1 MKHIVVDLE
10 MNTVRGKM
18 EKKGTYNM
26 ETIEIGAVMLDD
38 RLQEISSFRT
48 YVKPE
53 YNNRIAPNISRL
65 TGITDAMVEHAP
77 YFKEAFRMFA
87 NWGLGTGDEVII
99 YAWSNSDYFQMKKEL
114 VWKECELS
122 SMERKIMDTEWNDF
136 QKEFDFHL
144 GFDRQVSLKFA
155 LDMAGI
161 DFSGREHDALDD
173 ARNTAELLQIFKN
186 ESLFNETLRKVKEA
200 MTPSSL
206 ENTLGSLFDLS
217 AFTFA

>member
-87 NWGLGTGDEVII
+87 NWCLGTGDACR
-99 YAWSNSDYFQMKKEL
+99 YRLRDLSDHDSFSGMSFEPCLYK
-114 VWKECELS
+114 
-122 SMERKIMDTEWNDF
+122 SMNQETVQQNRR
-136 QKEFDFHL
+136 QKE
-144 GFDRQVSLKFA
+144 GVSE
-155 LDMAGI
+155 
-161 DFSGREHDALDD
+161 R
-173 ARNTAELLQIFKN
+173 
-186 ESLFNETLRKVKEA
+186 
-200 MTPSSL
+200 
-206 ENTLGSLFDLS
+206 
-217 AFTFA
+217 

>member
-18 EKKGTYNM
+18 EKKGNYNM

-87 NWGLGTGDEVII
+87 NWCLGTSDEVII

-122 SMERKIMDTEWNDF
+122 SMERKIMDTEWSDF
-136 QKEFDFHL
+136 QKEFDSHL

>member
-87 NWGLGTGDEVII
+87 NWCLGTGDEVII

-136 QKEFDFHL
+136 QKEFDSHL
-144 GFDRQVSLKFA
+144 GFDRQISLKFA

-186 ESLFNETLRKVKEA
+186 ESLFDETLRKVKEA

>member
-87 NWGLGTGDEVII
+87 NWCLGIGDEVII

-122 SMERKIMDTEWNDF
+122 SMERKIMDTEWSDF
-136 QKEFDFHL
+136 QKEFDSHL